1 MSSQTGNT
9 IAPESIPGPPV
20 GMFGRLFGSVPAVL
34 VLASLAGVAY
44 WGHQTEWKFT
54 HRHDTENAETIPE
67 PAGLAVVRRH
77 LAGPESSPLPG
88 ITGEVSIE
96 FQSAEAVEKAG
107 IDIAPVWRT
116 AMTEDIGASGE
127 VMFDSTLVARLSP
140 RASGTAWWVAKTAGD
155 TVRAGETLALIDA
168 ADVGKAKAEFQQ
180 ALVQAR
186 LKRQALA
193 NLGTAQGV
201 VPARQRRE
209 AEAALREA
217 ETRLLAAE
225 QALTNLGIP
234 ARATEFDNLTLEQVV
249 RRMRTLGVNDLPGT
263 TESGNFTANLLP
275 ARSPIEGVVLTS
287 DVVAGEVVDAGK
299 VLFVVV
305 DPRRLSLTLHIGL
318 DSIVKVKMG
327 QPVEFRPD
335 GTSDLFKG
343 QVTWVGTAADET
355 TRTIPVR
362 VELANEAGKLRA
374 STLGKGRILLR
385 TDPKAT
391 VVPREA
397 VRMFRG
403 VPVVFARH
411 PDYLKSDGPKSFE
424 ARPVRVG
431 ATDNQNAEILSG
443 LRTGEVVATKGAEVL
458 LDNLSR
464 VAPK

>member
-1 MSSQTGNT
+1 MSSQNSET
-9 IAPESIPGPPV
+9 IAPGPVPGHPI
-20 GMFGRLFGSVPAVL
+20 GLLGRLLNAVPMVL
-34 VLASLAGVAY
+34 VVASLAGLAY
-44 WGHQTEWKFT
+44 WGHQTEWTFT
-54 HRHDTENAETIPE
+54 DRHSSKDAETIPE

-77 LAGPESSPLPG
+77 PAGQASSPLPG
-88 ITGEVSIE
+88 IPEGASIE

-155 TVRAGETLALIDA
+155 AVRVGETLALIDA
-168 ADVGKAKAEFQQ
+168 ADVGKAKADFQQ

-217 ETRLLAAE
+217 ETRLLAGE

-234 ARATEFDNLTLEQVV
+234 ARATDFDNQSLELVV
-249 RRMRTLGVNDLPGT
+249 RRMRTMGINDLPGAANAGT
-263 TESGNFTANLLP
+263 MTANLLP
-275 ARSPIEGVVLTS
+275 ARSPIDGVVLTS
-287 DVVAGEVVDAGK
+287 DVVAGEVVDTGK

-305 DPRRLSLTLHIGL
+305 DPRRLSLTLHVGL
-318 DSIVKVKMG
+318 DSIGKVRIG

-335 GTSDLFKG
+335 GTLDLFKG

-362 VELANEAGKLRA
+362 AELANKAGKLRA

-385 TDPKAT
+385 TDPNAL

-397 VRMFRG
+397 IRVFRG
-403 VPVVFARH
+403 ITVVFARH
-411 PDYLKSDGPKSFE
+411 PDFLSPDGPKSFV
-424 ARPVRVG
+424 ARPVRIG

-443 LRTGEVVATKGAEVL
+443 LRTGEVVATKGAELL

-464 VAPK
+464 VSPK